1 MSEFYNNIKKVFLR
15 LLFYIN
21 GFLNFRIS
29 RKFSKHL
36 NGKNIIIY
44 SMGKVGS
51 SSIYYSFLKY
61 FPFNKVFHPHFLS
74 KYWHLKLKDSV
85 YSRNINIGKE
95 TLKYLNQNNN
105 NINHFIVLVRDPISR
120 DLSNIIQN
128 YKNKNIDLFGL
139 DKNSL
144 IETIRNEGHD
154 FFNEWFE
161 TEFNEFFKIDISKF
175 NFDYHKGYTIYE
187 IDKKNRLMIIQ
198 LEKMNEVFISAIDSF
213 LGFRFPELYNFNMSS
228 KKLEGKIYK
237 NLKKNYF
244 LPISTLNKIYSA
256 KFVSHF
262 YSNEQ
267 IISFKERWSKK
278 K

>member
-15 LLFYIN
+15 ISFYFN

-29 RKFSKHL
+29 RKFSKYL

-74 KYWHLKLKDSV
+74 SNWHLKLKDSV
-85 YSRNINIGKE
+85 YSRNINIGKK

-128 YKNKNIDLFGL
+128 YKNKKIDLMQL
-139 DKNSL
+139 KTDNL
-144 IETIRNEGHD
+144 IKVIRNEGHD

-161 TEFNEFFKIDISKF
+161 TEFNEFFKIDISKL
-175 NFDYHKGYTIYE
+175 NFDHEMGYCIYE
-187 IDKKNRLMIIQ
+187 IDKKNRLMIMQ
-198 LEKMNEVFISAIDSF
+198 LEKMNEVFIDAIDSF
-213 LGFRFPELYNFNMSS
+213 IGFRFPELYNFNISS

-237 NLKKNYF
+237 NLKKNYS
-244 LPISTLNKIYSA
+244 LPISTLNKIYSS
-256 KFVSHF
+256 KFASHF
-262 YSNEQ
+262 YSDKQ